1 MIIVD
6 RKRLSWNITFRA
18 CFNFYYRIYWEK
30 LQRTIFK
37 CVITRTYRN
46 YLNEDFEFCKKN
58 VSNSVGFVLFY
69 FEYFFELASNHH
81 SKHDLF
87 QKDKASGGSDAS
99 LRCAFFEKKKNFS
112 LNLILSKATSD

>member
-1 MIIVD
+1 MLIEKDFLEIS
-6 RKRLSWNITFRA
+6 RLGLVSTFTIEFTEKN
-18 CFNFYYRIYWEK
+18 FNEPYLSVSLHVHTE
-30 LQRTIFK
+30 TIWMK
-37 CVITRTYRN
+37 I
-46 YLNEDFEFCKKN
+46 LNFVKKN

-99 LRCAFFEKKKNFS
+99 LRCAFFEKKTNFS